1 MTNDQVTK
9 RRRSYLGYFMLRSF
23 IRHSY
28 FVIFFALGAGA
39 LFAQKRTITEKDLF
53 DFVWIRDPQIPPDSS
68 RVAFVR
74 LTVNENKEGYNT
86 SIWSVPVAGD
96 ESPLQMTQG
105 DPDSTP
111 RW

>member
-9 RRRSYLGYFMLRSF
+9 RCRSYLGYFVLRSF

-39 LFAQKRTITEKDLF
+39 LFAPKGTITEKGLV
-53 DFVWIRDPQIPPDSS
+53 DFVWTGDPQSSSEGS

-74 LTVNENKEGYNT
+74 VTVNEEREGYST
-86 SIWSVPVAGD
+86 SIWAVPVAGD
-96 ESPLQMTQG
+96 ESPRQ
-105 DPDSTP
+105 
-111 RW
+111 R